1 MDIERSRERSR
12 SAEKPS
18 NFRIDSRS
26 FFLTYPKLDLS
37 KEEALQLLQLKLAGK
52 PITGAVVCRE
62 LHEDGT
68 PHIHA
73 YILLEKRFNCKN
85 ARFWDL
91 NGHHGDYQMAK
102 SIEAVSKYIK
112 KDGDFV
118 EFGTLD
124 WKEKVNARAE
134 HRRCLGAKMLE
145 PNTTLK
151 DILQMDPSLAL
162 EAHNLQKALAACKQA
177 FIEPKTTDDVK
188 GIWIFGP
195 AGVGKSYLV
204 RELEPSLYQKA
215 QNKWW
220 DGYKGQPAVL
230 IDDFDK
236 SGTCLSH
243 YMKSWAESYGCDGEQ
258 KGSTMPLALERFYVS
273 SNYSPDELW
282 GAHKENEKPDLELV
296 AAIKRRFKI
305 CYLENRERYQIIK
318 DSLTN

>member
-18 NFRIDSRS
+18 KFQINSRS

-37 KEEALQLLQLKLAGK
+37 KEEALHLLQLKLAGK

-62 LHEDGT
+62 LHEDGS

-73 YILLEKRFNCKN
+73 YILLETRFNCRNKN
-85 ARFWDL
+85 FWDL
-91 NGHHGDYQMAK
+91 NGHHGNYQMAK

-112 KDGDFV
+112 KDGDFI
-118 EFGTLD
+118 EYGTLD

-145 PNTTLK
+145 PGTTLK
-151 DILQMDPSLAL
+151 DILLMDPSLAL
-162 EAHNLQKALAACKQA
+162 EAHNLERALTACKQA
-177 FIEPKTTDDVK
+177 FITPLTTDDVK

-195 AGVGKSYLV
+195 AGVGKSHLV
-204 RELEPSLYQKA
+204 REIEPSLYLKS

-220 DGYKGQPAVL
+220 DTYNGEPSVL

-236 SGTCLSH
+236 MGTCLSH
-243 YMKSWAESYGCDGEQ
+243 YIKIWADKYGCVGEK
-258 KGSTMPLALERFYVS
+258 KGSQTPLCYSKFYIT

-282 GAHKENEKPDLELV
+282 GVQEDRDLELI
-296 AAIKRRFKI
+296 AAIKRRFKF
-305 CYLENRERYQIIK
+305 YYMESREKYEDIK
-318 DSLTN
+318 KALLN

>member
-1 MDIERSRERSR
+1 MDLEHVRERSR

-18 NFRIDSRS
+18 KFRIDSRS
-26 FFLTYPKLDLS
+26 WFLTYPKLDLS
-37 KEEALQLLQLKLAGK
+37 KEEALRLLQLKLASK

-62 LHEDGT
+62 LHEDGS

-73 YILLEKRFNCKN
+73 YILLEKRFCCQN

-145 PNTTLK
+145 PGTTLK
-151 DILQMDPSLAL
+151 EILQMDPSLAL

-177 FIEPKTTDDVK
+177 FIVPKTTDDVK

-195 AGVGKSYLV
+195 PGVGKSHLV
-204 RELEPSLYQKA
+204 RDLEPSLFQKA

-220 DGYKGQPAVL
+220 DGYGGQSAVL

-236 SGTCLSH
+236 MGTCLSH
-243 YMKSWAESYGCDGEQ
+243 YLKIWSDRYGCDGEI
-258 KGSTMPLALERFYVS
+258 KGATIPLAHERLYIT
-273 SNYSPDELW
+273 SNYTPDELW
-282 GAHKENEKPDLELV
+282 GGQENKDLELV

-305 CYLENRERYQIIK
+305 CYLENREKYQEIK
-318 DSLTN
+318 DSLTK